1 MHTYEKIL
9 EALGE
14 ASMCWSETPQGVFDS
29 TKGIEIAKK
38 LYEEILKEKSG
49 NLPEANRNAVL
60 ADGLPDHYAGDLN
73 KQRIK
78 QYKMLANRYGV
89 KDDIAMHIFCAGA
102 DWYKQQVKGNV
113 T

>member
-60 ADGLPDHYAGDLN
+60 ADVLALTHEEIVSIACEYN
-73 KQRIK
+73 IK
-78 QYKMLANRYGV
+78 GYGIGIEFYDGYRV
-89 KDDIAMHIFCAGA
+89 GFVSGIKYIIDRLKG
-102 DWYKQQVKGNV
+102 QVC
-113 T
+113 

>member
-60 ADGLPDHYAGDLN
+60 ADVLELVQASDEIIELLHD
-73 KQRIK
+73 RF
-78 QYKMLANRYGV
+78 ANGYSGYRAFEKLKERADKV
-89 KDDIAMHIFCAGA
+89 KRAHFS
-102 DWYKQQVKGNV
+102 
-113 T
+113 

>member
-60 ADGLPDHYAGDLN
+60 ADVPSLQEYLN
-73 KQRIK
+73 WALEPEDGFRTHEEI
-78 QYKMLANRYGV
+78 YNYFARY
-89 KDDIAMHIFCAGA
+89 FS
-102 DWYKQQVKGNV
+102 
-113 T
+113 

>member
-60 ADGLPDHYAGDLN
+60 ADVQKRLIDLFCELYPKVN
-73 KQRIK
+73 PKKFEDI
-78 QYKMLANRYGV
+78 V
-89 KDDIAMHIFCAGA
+89 KRHFS
-102 DWYKQQVKGNV
+102 
-113 T
+113 